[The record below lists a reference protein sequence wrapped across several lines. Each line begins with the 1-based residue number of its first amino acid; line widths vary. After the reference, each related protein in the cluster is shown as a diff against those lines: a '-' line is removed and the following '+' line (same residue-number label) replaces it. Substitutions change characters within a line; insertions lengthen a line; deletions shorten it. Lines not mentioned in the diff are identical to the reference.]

1 MTHTLPSWLIFI
13 PIISGL
19 LLYTQKFKDPNLYK
33 GIGLAVSVGLFI
45 LSLFL
50 LSGEYSSGGYAF
62 VHYTPWIKS
71 LGISYFVAVDGISL
85 YLVLLTT
92 LLFPLAFL
100 SLHDVKER
108 LKEYVALML
117 ILEGAL
123 IGVFCALDLALF
135 YIFWELMLIPTYILI
150 GAWGGKESFY
160 TAIKFVLYTLVG
172 SLLFL
177 VAILILV
184 VQHYQGT
191 GELTFNY
198 LLLQET
204 SLSLECTCFLFF
216 CFALAFLIKT
226 PMFPLH
232 SWMPH
237 AYLNSPYSVVIILT
251 GVMSKTGLYGLMR
264 FNFALFPD
272 VSYEASGIFI
282 IFALIGIIYGAWCA
296 IGHDDLKGV
305 AAFASLSH
313 LNFILL
319 GLFAFNT
326 IGESAAL
333 LQMFNHG
340 IVAAAL
346 FFFIGLIEQRT
357 GKRSLSSL
365 KGLAEGA
372 PLFSGIFFLIALAT
386 LGLPGLNT
394 FVGEFLILM
403 GLWTSEASA
412 YAGTVVVLST
422 ISILFASIYMLHLY
436 QGTMHEKESG
446 TVTAIAELKGSELAG
461 LLPIC
466 FFIVY
471 IGLAPAAFTNRI
483 NGATDKLVLFID
495 DQMQADQQTEQ
506 VQHIAQK

>member
-1 MTHTLPSWLIFI
+1 MIDFLPSWLIFL
-13 PIISGL
+13 PIVSGL
-19 LLYTQKFKDPNLYK
+19 LLYTQKFQSADLYK
-33 GIGLAVSVGLFI
+33 GVGIAVSVGVFV

-50 LSGEYSSGGYAF
+50 LSGEFHDGGYAF
-62 VHYTPWIKS
+62 VHYVPWIKS

-108 LKEYVALML
+108 MREYIALML

-135 YIFWELMLIPTYILI
+135 YIFWELMLIPAYILI
-150 GAWGGKESFY
+150 GGWGSQKQFY

-177 VAILILV
+177 VAIIMLV
-184 VQHYQGT
+184 MQHYQDT
-191 GELTFNY
+191 GELTFNF
-198 LLLQET
+198 LLLRET
-204 SLSLECTCFLFF
+204 SLSLECSCFLFF

-237 AYLNSPYSVVIILT
+237 TYLNSPYSVVIILT
-251 GVMSKTGLYGLMR
+251 GVMSKAGLYGLMR
-264 FNFALFPD
+264 FNFTLFPD
-272 VSYEASGIFI
+272 VSYAASGIFI
-282 IFALIGIIYGAWCA
+282 IFALVGIIYGAWCA
-296 IGHDDLKGV
+296 VGHDDLKGI

-319 GLFAFNT
+319 GLFAFNA
-326 IGESAAL
+326 IGESSAV

-340 IVAAAL
+340 VVAAGL

-357 GKRSLSSL
+357 GRRSLSSL
-365 KGLAEGA
+365 KGLAKGA
-372 PLFSGIFFLIALAT
+372 PLFSGIFFLFVLAT

-403 GLWTSEASA
+403 GLWTSEASPL
-412 YAGTVVVLST
+412 AGTVVVVATLS
-422 ISILFASIYMLHLY
+422 IIFASVYMLHLY
-436 QGTMHEKESG
+436 QGTMHEKEEG
-446 TVTAIAELKGSELAG
+446 REPLTPIRELRGSELAG
-461 LLPIC
+461 LLPLC
-466 FFIVY
+466 FFVVY
-471 IGLAPAAFTNRI
+471 IGLSPASLTNKI
-483 NGATDKLVLFID
+483 SGATDKLVLSVQ
-495 DQMQADQQTEQ
+495 DQVKENGRQQHLAE
-506 VQHIAQK
+506 K